1 MIARILSF
9 LTTVVLTSSLASPAH
24 AWLYNVKTSPK
35 RILSSHADVSS
46 DGTMWAAYYTENNV
60 AFTISNLDNPQMQQ
74 LKAAFDSAFQ
84 SGKRF
89 TYGSSGRNSRTTF
102 WYDANGGQGTIT
114 CYDIV
119 AGDSVYINFVN

>member
-60 AFTISNLDNPQMQQ
+60 AFTISNLANPQMQQ
-74 LKAAFDSAFQ
+74 LKAASTAHFKAASVSPTGRQDGTAARR
-84 SGKRF
+84 SGMTQTAVR
-89 TYGSSGRNSRTTF
+89 GP
-102 WYDANGGQGTIT
+102 
-114 CYDIV
+114 
-119 AGDSVYINFVN
+119 